1 MRPRGSWATC
11 GAPNRPSTENGV
23 KLTPLS
29 GSHTPPRQLGDLRQA
44 KKGTICPL
52 LQREPKCAPH
62 TLRAIPQ
69 KSGQIDHFFAP
80 QRCISRAM
88 MATESIR
95 GELQQQLRTLLGDR
109 VYFAASAPAPQGWLQ
124 NPRVQQLLYD
134 LISALSTQLQIEA
147 VGVEA
152 QGFKDEAERL
162 RARARAISELRFSQW
177 HLPEVQQ
184 DLWRLVWG
192 GSA

>member
-1 MRPRGSWATC
+1 MSPFTAI
-11 GAPNRPSTENGV
+11 A
-23 KLTPLS
+23 
-29 GSHTPPRQLGDLRQA
+29 
-44 KKGTICPL
+44 
-52 LQREPKCAPH
+52 KCAP
-62 TLRAIPQ
+62 TRFVLPPEKVEKFSTFRP
-69 KSGQIDHFFAP
+69 P
-80 QRCISRAM
+80 NRCISCVM

-95 GELQQQLRTLLGDR
+95 GELQQHLRTLLGDR

>member
-1 MRPRGSWATC
+1 MG
-11 GAPNRPSTENGV
+11 
-23 KLTPLS
+23 
-29 GSHTPPRQLGDLRQA
+29 
-44 KKGTICPL
+44 
-52 LQREPKCAPH
+52 
-62 TLRAIPQ
+62 
-69 KSGQIDHFFAP
+69 
-80 QRCISRAM
+80 
-88 MATESIR
+88 TESIR

-124 NPRVQQLLYD
+124 NARVQQLIHE

-152 QGFKDEAERL
+152 QGFEAEAERL

-184 DLWRLVWG
+184 QLWRLVWG
-192 GSA
+192 GGA